1 MYFIIIWGR
10 TNPIQNSNTM
20 NKELV
25 ISVFDKNLEWI
36 DRLNEDVNVTIYR
49 KGNNPKSKFHEI
61 FLKNNVGRDVHT
73 FFYHIVKNYEKL
85 SDFTF
90 FVQDFPFDHWGNL
103 VDVVNNLDNLSTC
116 SLNFGGYYGFHNNQF
131 GSAWTLKPSTQF
143 TNGNVLSCTKSGN
156 PQHTHENL
164 NLDIY
169 WVNFFSSPAPSE
181 YEFIPGGHFVIT
193 KEQIKLR
200 QKNFYQKILTF
211 LETENLAPWV
221 IERFE
226 CYIFNPNFETIK

>member
-1 MYFIIIWGR
+1 
-10 TNPIQNSNTM
+10 
-20 NKELV
+20 
-25 ISVFDKNLEWI
+25 
-36 DRLNEDVNVTIYR
+36 
-49 KGNNPKSKFHEI
+49 
-61 FLKNNVGRDVHT
+61 
-73 FFYHIVKNYEKL
+73 
-85 SDFTF
+85 
-90 FVQDFPFDHWGNL
+90 L

-143 TNGNVLSCTKSGN
+143 TNGNVLTCTKSGS
-156 PQHTHENL
+156 PQHTYENL
-164 NLDIY
+164 NLDTY
-169 WVNFFSSPAPSE
+169 WVKFFTTPIPSE
-181 YEFIPGGHFVIT
+181 YEFMPGGHFVIT

-226 CYIFNPNFETIK
+226 CYIFNPNFKTIE